1 MSSHQGVEGR
11 SLLDRLQPLISR
23 EMASLVSIDAAVARE
38 EHPDYVVMFQ
48 SAKMAK
54 QANVEQMVTVLR
66 MQRLFAHESQGVR
79 GYLEKGRAVL
89 AARVSGTTA
98 TLIGMRSAAHELLEA
113 YTEAVTEV
121 DGLARRALRKALGR
135 TLVQMFLLT
144 AHIARRTGRRS
155 DLNALRVPLDR
166 LFAAEAARAC
176 MRCHLDRPGARPP
189 LERTDP
195 HPYTYLCGACH
206 AEVRDE
212 FPPDLASQMDRWPWH
227 LQEARVLQHA
237 LGRTSVLRAIHTVL
251 HPLCGLPE
259 ELPKAAAEQAVAMPA
274 MEPSPSP
281 GPGERSGILSV
292 EARTQAES
300 EYVAALFD
308 PSRVRRS
315 W

>member
-98 TLIGMRSAAHELLEA
+98 TLIGMRSAAHELLDA

-144 AHIARRTGRRS
+144 AHIARRTGRRF